1 MAEETCYDNFPL
13 WMPLLAVI
21 LSLAIYGV
29 GAYILAG
36 FGLIFAVLYL
46 LYCLWIELSVM
57 RKSCV
62 HCYYYGKTCG
72 LGKGK
77 LCSLFFKKGEPAK
90 FTERQI
96 SWADLLPDFLVSVI
110 PLVGGIILLVTDFS
124 WLLVALVV
132 LFVLLGFG
140 GNALIRGSFAC
151 KYCKQREIG
160 CPAEQLFSKEKKQN
174 TCPDL

>member
-1 MAEETCYDNFPL
+1 
-13 WMPLLAVI
+13 MPILAVV

-46 LYCLWIELSVM
+46 LYCLWVELRVM
-57 RKSCV
+57 RKSWV

-77 LCSLFFKKGEPAK
+77 LCSIFFTRGEPAK
-90 FTERQI
+90 FTEPQI
-96 SWADLLPDFLVSVI
+96 SWADLLPDLLVSII
-110 PLVGGIILLVTDFS
+110 PLVGGIVLLVTDFS

-132 LFVLLGFG
+132 LLVLLGFS
-140 GNALIRGSFAC
+140 GNAIVRGSFAC
-151 KYCKQREIG
+151 K
-160 CPAEQLFSKEKKQN
+160 
-174 TCPDL
+174 